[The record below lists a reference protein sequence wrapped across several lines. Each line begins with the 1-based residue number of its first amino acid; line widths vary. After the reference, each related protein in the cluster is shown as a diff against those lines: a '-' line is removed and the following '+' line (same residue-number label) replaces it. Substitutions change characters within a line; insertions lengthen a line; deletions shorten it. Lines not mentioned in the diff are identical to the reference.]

1 MALFS
6 RETQAIFYNYK
17 PAPIQNMLDFDYV
30 CYRETPSVAAVVT
43 PGATSG
49 GFRKAFFGH
58 REITLPEYGS
68 LAEAAHL
75 HPEADVLI
83 NFASYRSAFDSSLE
97 ALRTATIKTVVI
109 IAEGVPERETK
120 RLIAEAGARNK
131 LIIGPATVGAIQA
144 GAFKVAD
151 TAGTLDNILRC
162 RLHRPGSV
170 GFVSKSGGLSN
181 EMYNVLARETDG
193 IFEGIAIGGDTF
205 PGSTLL
211 DHVRRFE
218 SIPEIAMIVML
229 GELGGVDELRV
240 AEAIRKGDIT
250 KPLVAWVSGTCATRF
265 QSTEVQF
272 GHAGA
277 RAGQQDRESASA
289 KNAALKAAGAIVPQ
303 SFESFATAIRDTFA
317 SLKRQPVPERDPR
330 PLPLDMAEA
339 LRSGKL
345 RKATNIVCTISDD
358 RGDEVTYAGMPIS
371 TIIRDDLGVGDVI
384 SLLWFKRRLP
394 RWATKFI
401 EMCLVIAADH
411 GPCVSGAHNAI
422 VTARAGKDVVS
433 SLCSGLLTIGPRF
446 GGAIDD
452 AALNFMRGADEGIP
466 PDEFVESL
474 KASGRRIE
482 GIGHRIKSA
491 SSRDRRVQL
500 LSQYARE
507 NFPSVRYL
515 TYAEAIEAYTLQ
527 KSPHLV
533 LNIDGCIGALFADL
547 LRGVSDILFHQPNM
561 DPVAC
566 TTAVRSVIELG
577 ALNALFVLARSIGII
592 GHIIDQ
598 RRMKQPLYR
607 HPWDDVLYA
616 TNDDVTSLRWNEAL
630 RGDGSPAPSPGADG
644 GALENHVATRRGD
657 D

>member
-6 RETQAIFYNYK
+6 RTTQAIFYNYK
-17 PAPIQNMLDFDYV
+17 PAPVQNMLDFDYV

-68 LAEAAHL
+68 LLEAARKQ
-75 HPEADVLI
+75 PQADVFI
-83 NFASYRSAFDSSLE
+83 NFASYRSAFDSSME
-97 ALRTATIKTVVI
+97 AIKTDTIRTIVI

-120 RLIAEAGARNK
+120 RLIYEAAARK
-131 LIIGPATVGAIQA
+131 KTIIGPATVGAIQA

-151 TAGTLDNILRC
+151 TAGTLDNILHC

-193 IFEGIAIGGDTF
+193 IFEGVAIGGDTF

-218 SIPEIAMIVML
+218 SIPDVAMIVML
-229 GELGGVDELRV
+229 GELGGDDECNV
-240 AEAIRKGDIT
+240 ADAIRRGEIT
-250 KPLVAWVSGTCATRF
+250 KPVVAWVSGTCATRF
-265 QSTEVQF
+265 HSTEVQF

-277 RAGQQDRESASA
+277 RAGQEDRESAAA
-289 KNAALKAAGAIVPQ
+289 KNAALKTAGAIVPE
-303 SFESFATAIRDTFA
+303 SFESFASVIRETFRA
-317 SLKRQPVPERDPR
+317 LEKVPAAEREPR
-330 PLPLDMAEA
+330 PLPLDMTEA
-339 LRSGKL
+339 LRSGQL
-345 RKATNIVCTISDD
+345 RKSTNVVCTISDD
-358 RGDEVTYAGMPIS
+358 RGDEVTYAGVPIS
-371 TIIRDDLGVGDVI
+371 TIIREDHGVGDVI
-384 SLLWFKRRLP
+384 SLLWFKRHLP

-452 AALNFMRGADEGIP
+452 AALNFMRGADENIP
-466 PDEFVESL
+466 PDEFVESM

-500 LSQYARE
+500 LSQYARQ

-515 TYAEAIEAYTLQ
+515 TYAEAVEAYTLQ

-547 LRGVSDILFHQPNM
+547 LSGVADVLFQQSQM
-561 DPVAC
+561 DPVARS
-566 TTAVRSVIELG
+566 TAVRGIIELG

-616 TNDDVTSLRWNEAL
+616 TNDDITWMRWNDTLCEGTN
-630 RGDGSPAPSPGADG
+630 RESSPRPDGPVLD
-644 GALENHVATRRGD
+644 NHAGLRRGD